1 VTGAPPATPR
11 GTRPATASATAAGA
25 RAGARRQSDA
35 LAGLGTMVRLIVR
48 RNRVRL
54 TVWVVVLV
62 GMFTYIASYYHTLF
76 PTQKSLDD
84 FAAVS
89 NTPGIKAMTGLSA
102 AADTLGGAVW
112 TKGWMTIA
120 LSLAIGSAFLVT
132 RAGRAD
138 EEAGRTELLRSRMLG
153 LHAYAT
159 ASWLVN
165 GLLCL
170 VVGAGIAVA
179 SAANGLDPEGTG
191 IAGSLIFGASV
202 AGVGLV
208 GLGVGA
214 VAGQVASTSRG
225 ANALASA
232 VIIGFY
238 VIRMVGDLGNGA
250 LSWASPIG
258 WGQQMEPYAGNR
270 WWPLA
275 LLLAL
280 AAALLTGAALLESR
294 RDHGSGLLAERP
306 GPASAPPR
314 FASPLGLGLRLQRGP
329 IIGWTVAVALSA
341 LMFGSI
347 VDSMNTFMADA
358 GGAMADFTR
367 GIGVDAL
374 LAMLAGMIG
383 LITAAFA
390 TQSAA
395 SLRTDE
401 ASGIVET
408 QLAGGLSRTRWA
420 LERLLIPAVGSA
432 VLLLLGGAGLGAVYG
447 STIGD
452 SSQAVTMAGAA
463 LAYWPAVM
471 ILVGIAVALFGWAPS
486 VAIPVAWGAMAAMW
500 FATMLGEVF
509 GLPTWMLDGLPF
521 SAVPY
526 MPLDA
531 MSWAPEVIMTVVAA
545 ALIWSGVDRFARRD
559 IQPG

>member
-1 VTGAPPATPR
+1 MTTILPATVVDAPL
-11 GTRPATASATAAGA
+11 ATKVP
-25 RAGARRQSDA
+25 SDA
-35 LAGLGTMVRLIVR
+35 MAGLGTMVRLIVR
-48 RNRVRL
+48 RSRVRL
-54 TVWVVVLV
+54 AVWFVVLV
-62 GMFTYIASYYHTLF
+62 GMFAYIASYFQTLF
-76 PTQKSLDD
+76 PNQQSLDD

-89 NTPGIKAMTGLSA
+89 NTPGIRAMTGLSA

-120 LSLAIGSAFLVT
+120 LSLAIGAAFLVT

-165 GLLCL
+165 GLLC
-170 VVGAGIAVA
+170 VAVGAGIALV
-179 SAANGLDPEGTG
+179 SVSNGLDPQGAG
-191 IAGSLIFGASV
+191 IAGSLVFGASI

-238 VIRMVGDLGNGA
+238 VLRMVGDLGNGV

-258 WGQQMEPYAGNR
+258 WGQHMEPYAGNL

-275 LLLAL
+275 LLVTLVAVLLAMASL
-280 AAALLTGAALLESR
+280 IEAR

-306 GPASAPPR
+306 GPADAPPR
-314 FASPLGLGLRLQRGP
+314 MASPLGLGLRLQRGP
-329 IIGWTVAVALSA
+329 IIGWAIAIVLTAL
-341 LMFGSI
+341 LFGSI
-347 VDSMNTFMADA
+347 VDAMNTFMTDA

-367 GIGVDAL
+367 GIGVNAL
-374 LAMLAGMIG
+374 LSLLAGMIG
-383 LITAAFA
+383 LIAAVFA
-390 TQSAA
+390 TQSAV

-401 ASGIVET
+401 ASGIVEA
-408 QLAGGLSRTRWA
+408 QLAGALSRTRWA

-471 ILVGIAVALFGWAPS
+471 ILVGIAAALFGWLPS
-486 VAIPVAWGAMAAMW
+486 VAIPVTWGAMASMW
-500 FATMLGEVF
+500 FATMLGEVL
-509 GLPTWMLDGLPF
+509 GLPTWLLDALPF

-526 MPLDA
+526 MPLEA
-531 MSWAPEVIMTVVAA
+531 MSWTPVVIMTAVAA
-545 ALIWSGVDRFARRD
+545 LLIWSGIGRFATRD
-559 IQPG
+559 VKPA

>member
-1 VTGAPPATPR
+1 MTATLPAAAVDAPV
-11 GTRPATASATAAGA
+11 GTAG
-25 RAGARRQSDA
+25 QSDA
-35 LAGLGTMVRLIVR
+35 LAGIGTMVRLIVR
-48 RNRVRL
+48 RSRVRL

-62 GMFTYIASYYHTLF
+62 GMFSFIASHYQTLF
-76 PTQKSLDD
+76 PTQQSLDD
-84 FAAVS
+84 FAEVS

-120 LSLAIGSAFLVT
+120 LSLAIGAAFLVT

-165 GLLCL
+165 GLLCV
-170 VVGAGIAVA
+170 VVGAGIAIA
-179 SAANGLDPEGTG
+179 SASNGLDPEGTG

-214 VAGQVASTSRG
+214 AAGQVASTSRG

-275 LLLAL
+275 LLVAL
-280 AAALLTGAALLESR
+280 AAALMALATLLEAR
-294 RDHGSGLLAERP
+294 RDHGSGLLADRP
-306 GPASAPPR
+306 GPAGASSR
-314 FASPLGLGLRLQRGP
+314 MASPLGLGLRLQRGP
-329 IIGWTVAVALSA
+329 IIGWTIAIVLSA
-341 LMFGSI
+341 MLFGSI
-347 VDSMNTFMADA
+347 VDAMNTFLADA
-358 GGAMADFTR
+358 GGAMANMTR
-367 GIGVDAL
+367 GVGVNAL
-374 LAMLAGMIG
+374 LALLAGMIG
-383 LITAAFA
+383 LIAAVFA
-390 TQSAA
+390 TQSAV

-401 ASGIVET
+401 SSGIVEA
-408 QLAGGLSRTRWA
+408 QLAGALSRTRWA

-432 VLLLLGGAGLGAVYG
+432 VLLVLGGGGLGAVYG

-452 SSQAVTMAGAA
+452 SSQAITMAGAS

-471 ILVGIAVALFGWAPS
+471 ILVGIAVALFGWVPS
-486 VAIPVAWGAMAAMW
+486 VAIPVTWGAMAAMW

-509 GLPTWMLDGLPF
+509 GLPAWLLDALPF

-526 MPLDA
+526 MPAEA
-531 MSWAPEVIMTVVAA
+531 MSWTPLVIMTVVAA
-545 ALIWSGVDRFARRD
+545 LLIWSGIDRFSRRD
-559 IQPG
+559 VRPG

>member
-1 VTGAPPATPR
+1 MTALL
-11 GTRPATASATAAGA
+11 PATAVDAPTGT
-25 RAGARRQSDA
+25 RRPSDA
-35 LAGLGTMVRLIVR
+35 LAGLSTMVRLIVR

-54 TVWVVVLV
+54 AVWVVVLV
-62 GMFTYIASYYHTLF
+62 GMFSFIASYYHTLF
-76 PTQKSLDD
+76 PTQQSLDE

-120 LSLAIGSAFLVT
+120 VSLAIGAAFLVT
-132 RAGRAD
+132 RTGRAD
-138 EEAGRTELLRSRMLG
+138 EEEGRTELLRSRMLG

-165 GLLCL
+165 GLLCV
-170 VVGAGIAVA
+170 VVGAGIALA
-179 SAANGLDPEGTG
+179 SASNNLDPQGTG
-191 IAGSLIFGASV
+191 IAGSLIFGASI

-238 VIRMVGDLGNGA
+238 VLRMVGDLGNGA

-258 WGQQMEPYAGNR
+258 WGQQMQPYGGNR

-280 AAALLTGAALLESR
+280 AAVLLALATLIESR

-306 GPASAPPR
+306 GPADAQSR
-314 FASPLGLGLRLQRGP
+314 MASPLGLGLRLQRGP
-329 IIGWTVAVALSA
+329 IIGWAIAIVLTSL
-341 LMFGSI
+341 LFGSI
-347 VDSMNTFMADA
+347 VDAMNTFLTDA
-358 GGAMADFTR
+358 GGAMANMLR
-367 GIGVDAL
+367 GIGVNAL
-374 LAMLAGMIG
+374 LALLAGMIG
-383 LITAAFA
+383 LIAGVFA
-390 TQSAA
+390 TQSAV

-401 ASGIVET
+401 ASEIVEI
-408 QLAGGLSRTRWA
+408 QLAGALSRTRWA

-432 VLLLLGGAGLGAVYG
+432 ALLLLGGGGFGAVYG

-471 ILVGIAVALFGWAPS
+471 ILVGIAVALFGWLPS
-486 VAIPVAWGAMAAMW
+486 VAIPVTWGVMASMW
-500 FATMLGEVF
+500 FAMMLGEVF
-509 GLPTWMLDGLPF
+509 GLPTWLLDALPF

-526 MPLDA
+526 MPLEA
-531 MSWAPEVIMTVVAA
+531 MSWTPLVIMTTVAA
-545 ALIWSGVDRFARRD
+545 LLIWSGLDRFARRD
-559 IQPG
+559 VRPG

>member
-1 VTGAPPATPR
+1 VTT
-11 GTRPATASATAAGA
+11 TLPATAVDAPA
-25 RAGARRQSDA
+25 RTRRQADA
-35 LAGLGTMVRLIVR
+35 FAGLGTMVRLIAR
-48 RNRVRL
+48 RSRVRL
-54 TVWVVVLV
+54 VVWVVVLV
-62 GMFTYIASYYHTLF
+62 GMFSYIASYYHTLF
-76 PTQKSLDD
+76 PNQQSLDD

-120 LSLAIGSAFLVT
+120 LSLAIGAAFLVT

-153 LHAYAT
+153 LHSYAT

-165 GLLCL
+165 GLLCV
-170 VVGAGIAVA
+170 VVGAGIALSSA
-179 SAANGLDPEGTG
+179 SNNLDPEGTG
-191 IAGSLIFGASV
+191 IAGSLIFGASI

-238 VIRMVGDLGNGA
+238 VLRMVGDLGNGV

-275 LLLAL
+275 LLIAL
-280 AAALLTGAALLESR
+280 AALLLAAAALLESR

-306 GPASAPPR
+306 GPAGAPPR
-314 FASPLGLGLRLQRGP
+314 LASPLGLGLRLQRGP
-329 IIGWTVAVALSA
+329 IIGWAIAIVLSA
-341 LMFGSI
+341 MLFGSI
-347 VDSMNTFMADA
+347 VDAMTTFLADA
-358 GGAMADFTR
+358 GGAMANMTR
-367 GIGVDAL
+367 GIGVNAL
-374 LAMLAGMIG
+374 LALLAGMIG
-383 LITAAFA
+383 LIAAVFA
-390 TQSAA
+390 TQSAV

-401 ASGIVET
+401 ASGIVEA

-432 VLLLLGGAGLGAVYG
+432 ALLLLGGAGLGAVYG

-452 SSQAVTMAGAA
+452 SSQAITMAGAA

-471 ILVGIAVALFGWAPS
+471 ILVGIAVALFGWLPS
-486 VAIPVAWGAMAAMW
+486 VAIPVTWGAMASMW

-509 GLPTWMLDGLPF
+509 GLPTWLLEALPF

-526 MPLDA
+526 MPLEA
-531 MSWAPEVIMTVVAA
+531 MSWWPELVMTAIA
-545 ALIWSGVDRFARRD
+545 IALTWSGIGRFATRD
-559 IQPG
+559 VKPA

>member
-1 VTGAPPATPR
+1 MTATL
-11 GTRPATASATAAGA
+11 PATAVDAPPGT
-25 RAGARRQSDA
+25 RRPSDA
-35 LAGLGTMVRLIVR
+35 LAGLSTMVRLIVR

-54 TVWVVVLV
+54 SVWVVVLV
-62 GMFTYIASYYHTLF
+62 GMFSFIASYYHTLF
-76 PTQKSLDD
+76 PTQQSLDE

-120 LSLAIGSAFLVT
+120 VSLAIGAAFLVT

-138 EEAGRTELLRSRMLG
+138 EEEGRTELLRSRMLG

-165 GLLCL
+165 GLLCV
-170 VVGAGIAVA
+170 VVGAGIALA
-179 SAANGLDPEGTG
+179 SASNNLDPQGTG

-238 VIRMVGDLGNGA
+238 VLRMVGDLGNGV

-258 WGQQMEPYAGNR
+258 WGQQMQPYGGNR

-280 AAALLTGAALLESR
+280 AAVLLALATLIEAR

-306 GPASAPPR
+306 GPADAPSR
-314 FASPLGLGLRLQRGP
+314 MASPLGLGLRLQRGP
-329 IIGWTVAVALSA
+329 IIGWAIAIVLTSL
-341 LMFGSI
+341 LFGSI
-347 VDSMNTFMADA
+347 VDAMNTFLADA
-358 GGAMADFTR
+358 GGAMANMMR

-374 LAMLAGMIG
+374 LALLAGMIG
-383 LITAAFA
+383 LIAAVFA
-390 TQSAA
+390 TQSAV

-401 ASGIVET
+401 ASGIIEI
-408 QLAGGLSRTRWA
+408 QLAGALSRTRWA

-432 VLLLLGGAGLGAVYG
+432 ALLLLGGGGFGAVYG

-452 SSQAVTMAGAA
+452 SSQAITMAGAA

-471 ILVGIAVALFGWAPS
+471 ILVGIAVALFGWIPS
-486 VAIPVAWGAMAAMW
+486 VAIPVTWGVMASMW

-509 GLPTWMLDGLPF
+509 GLPTWLLDALPF

-526 MPLDA
+526 MPLES
-531 MSWAPEVIMTVVAA
+531 MSWTPLVIMTAVAA
-545 ALIWSGVDRFARRD
+545 LLVGSGIDRFARRD
-559 IQPG
+559 VRPG